1 MLVIEGFPTYGGL
14 AGRDL
19 EAISRGLRE
28 VLDENYLRFRVGQVE
43 QFGSR
48 LTSLGIP
55 ILRPVGGHAVYVDA
69 KSLLSHIPQSEFPA
83 QALVVAL
90 YREGGVRS
98 VEIGTVMFGRDQPKD
113 GETAVASMEL
123 VRLAVPRRVYTASHL
138 QYVAE
143 VLAEIG
149 AHRKRLKG
157 LRFTY
162 RAPVLR
168 HFTARFEEIA

>member
-1 MLVIEGFPTYGGL
+1 LQE
-14 AGRDL
+14 D
-19 EAISRGLRE
+19 
-28 VLDENYLRFRVGQVE
+28 YLRFRVEQVA
-43 QFGSR
+43 QFGTR
-48 LTSLGIP
+48 LTNLGIP

-69 KSLLSHIPQSEFPA
+69 KNLLSHIPQSQLPA

-90 YREGGVRS
+90 YREGGVRC
-98 VEIGTVMFGRDQPKD
+98 VEIGTVMFGREDPEGGD
-113 GETAVASMEL
+113 AVVAPMEL

-143 VLAEIG
+143 LLGEI
-149 AHRKRLKG
+149 ATHRKRLNG

-168 HFTARFEEIA
+168 HFTARFEEIG